1 MYKLFVYGFF
11 KKENFEFE
19 FVFLVRNK
27 NIWENGI
34 WVVIFFYILIIFFVK
49 KNCMFVGFSDMR

>member
-1 MYKLFVYGFF
+1 MYKLFVYGFL

-34 WVVIFFYILIIFFVK
+34 RVVIFFYILIIFFVK
-49 KNCMFVGFSDMR
+49 KKLYVCGF